1 MRRIIAIFLLF
12 TTISLFSE
20 TAPEPYNYD
29 EFPIALQRVRRATV
43 VFSGALPLGYMYS
56 SIVSD
61 NFLSEPDNEVYGS
74 LDDNEQVEFKLMSS
88 LIFAGVVTLVDLI
101 IEIIYRRQK

>member
-1 MRRIIAIFLLF
+1 MRRILSLILLF
-12 TTISLFSE
+12 STLSLFCE
-20 TAPEPYNYD
+20 TTPEAYNYE
-29 EFPIALQRVRRATV
+29 EFHPILQGARRATV

-61 NFLSEPDNEVYGS
+61 NFLSEDDNEIYGS
-74 LDDNEQVEFKLMSS
+74 LDDDEKIEFKLVSS

-101 IEIIYRRQK
+101 IEIVNRRQK